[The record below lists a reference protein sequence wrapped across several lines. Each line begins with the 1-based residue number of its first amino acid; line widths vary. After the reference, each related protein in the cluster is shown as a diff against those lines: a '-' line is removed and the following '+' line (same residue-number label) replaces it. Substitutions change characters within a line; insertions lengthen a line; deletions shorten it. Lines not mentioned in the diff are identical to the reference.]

1 MLASLLAPAAARC
14 WSLQA
19 PERAPVR
26 QVLDQAC
33 WNAALGDHRG
43 ERVLLVAALR
53 AAHLAELLLRHA
65 DQAIGR
71 DIERAVDVGG
81 GRLDLDGPRTRHA
94 ESQVALLRFA
104 AVAVVDADL
113 HAQLGRLVVAEG
125 AQRVAQV
132 LLRVAPQALADPHLL
147 ALHDELHAPKLR
159 IATRR
164 RSALTLSVPRVREP
178 RLHCFAG
185 AAALIA

>member
-1 MLASLLAPAAARC
+1 MLASLLAPAAARF

-26 QVLDQAC
+26 QVLDQAS

-43 ERVLLVAALR
+43 ERVLPVAAIR

-81 GRLDLDGPRTRHA
+81 GLLDLDGPRTRHA

-104 AVAVVDADL
+104 AVAVVDADID
-113 HAQLGRLVVAEG
+113 AKLGRLVVVEA
-125 AQRVAQV
+125 AQRFEQV
-132 LLRVAPQALADPHLL
+132 LLRVASQALADPNLL
-147 ALHDELHAPKLR
+147 ALDDESNEPTL
-159 IATRR
+159 
-164 RSALTLSVPRVREP
+164 RSAFLRSD
-178 RLHCFAG
+178 
-185 AAALIA
+185 